1 MRDWNAKYEELN
13 RHEAT
18 RKGKKARK
26 MYDGCEALSVQL
38 DDQVFDFLQE
48 RRKFGLAVSNV
59 ALIDEA
65 KRVAAEL
72 NIVGF
77 KASNGW
83 LVRWKQRFNVGLG
96 RKTNESQALPEYYQ
110 DDLLGFP

>member
-1 MRDWNAKYEELN
+1 MHN
-13 RHEAT
+13 RHEP
-18 RKGKKARK
+18 
-26 MYDGCEALSVQL
+26 LSVQL
-38 DDQVFDFLQE
+38 DDRVFDFLQE
-48 RRKFGLAVSNV
+48 KRKFGLAVSNV

-83 LVRWKQRFNVGLG
+83 LVRWKQRFNVGL
-96 RKTNESQALPEYYQ
+96 RHKTNESPSLPERYQ
-110 DDLLGFP
+110 DGPSRILPTNYLVA

>member
-1 MRDWNAKYEELN
+1 MTQSNSER
-13 RHEAT
+13 
-18 RKGKKARK
+18 KKARK
-26 MYDGCEALSVQL
+26 MHDRCEPLSVQL
-38 DDQVFDFLQE
+38 DDRVYDFLQE
-48 RRKFGLAVSNV
+48 RRNFGLAVSNV

-83 LVRWKQRFNVGLG
+83 LVRWKQRFNIRLQCKQMSLKPFWSIIKLTFSDFANKLSVV
-96 RKTNESQALPEYYQ
+96 
-110 DDLLGFP
+110 

>member
-1 MRDWNAKYEELN
+1 
-13 RHEAT
+13 
-18 RKGKKARK
+18 
-26 MYDGCEALSVQL
+26 MY
-38 DDQVFDFLQE
+38 DFLQE
-48 RRKFGLAVSNV
+48 RRSFGLAVSNV

-83 LVRWKQRFNVGLG
+83 LVRWKQRFNVGRR
-96 RKTNESQALPEYYQ
+96 RKTNESQALPEHYQ
-110 DDLLGFP
+110 DDLGFCRQIIRLRETHDRWLITGQLIKLITSAN